1 MYKYLRKTK
10 NSVVQCLI
18 SNRTT
23 LFLVKQYII
32 CVDNQ
37 THSRTQSPSDTV
49 PQHLAR

>member
-10 NSVVQCLI
+10 NSVVQFEIKHC
-18 SNRTT
+18 TT
-23 LFLVKQYII
+23 LFLAKQYII

-49 PQHLAR
+49 PQHPAR